1 MYRFV
6 RKELNMKIVSVL
18 LTLAILLGI
27 LPPVTVSVR
36 AADDETITF
45 STGAV
50 ILDSSYSG
58 KTVYI
63 KNGVFSVTVVG
74 ATNLTVIFED
84 VTIDRRAASDRDT
97 SKGGLNGSTT
107 IRANVID
114 SKDAVGGVSPGTTLY
129 EAMRNLGWTTGNN
142 TAKAPVCPFL
152 VTGNSTVTAGFRGK
166 CTFYAGTNNCTV
178 NSSNKYDAPE
188 TKGGCG
194 YAGIQV
200 DSGSSLTIDFAEDLT
215 VYGAHQLGTPDEKG
229 YVSVTKNGVTTT
241 ALYSDTLRA
250 NADISGAGYNDPY
263 DSLYDACT
271 THVQF
276 SESGGAGIGGGAAYN
291 TTSSDAKSYTQ
302 GTPGTIIIKGGKI
315 EAFGGYAAA
324 GIGGSVNGAATT
336 SKISINGGTV
346 IAHGGRFAAGI
357 GDGDSTSSNPSNSF
371 TQATGLIEINGGTVT
386 AYGGVASP
394 GIGCTDDITDTSKG
408 FAANSTSKLQIA
420 VNGGEVNCFSGFP
433 SDFKG
438 TVNANSAAPAAIGA
452 GAVSKME
459 PNSIYISSN
468 ATLSCA
474 GFGNYSL
481 TEVGTNAS
489 TVPTIN
495 IDSDGY
501 LLLLRTAEYY
511 ADKTRKL
518 NLYAPQKV
526 THEGIDG
533 EFAIYVSQPADERYY
548 VHVDQDGVSHVY
560 DKDWNAVNTQTV
572 AGLRLTLYV
581 DEYSV
586 LLDTIELSYYFRS
599 IALTLP
605 DPADYGGLYALTVPT
620 DGMVGNTGIPDG
632 KEFITLTVEAHEQ
645 GTQSG
650 EIKYPSSSNLNTDAV
665 SNPLTDLDINGTG
678 TTDGL
683 IGENF
688 YPNVYGYT
696 VYFPHDATK
705 LDLYAAFQRE
715 NGVSYTVKVDGK
727 DATPPNRLSEINQK
741 IDVTGVDEKVV
752 RISKQDGSAAGLAY
766 KITLIR
772 MGKYNLDL
780 TDPSKVYDG
789 QPAESVASAA
799 YEGDIYTYIV
809 EDVVESAGSATNGTN
824 NFGTFEGPKGFVYQC
839 SYSGYPQRV
848 HLSTRLYVSATD
860 RLDTVRYILEVY
872 DVGKEAYNNNNRG
885 EINVTYSK
893 NQIGWDVT
901 YDEATGQTTIQRIT
915 EKPANVKNDVNW
927 IGGETGVIGDHTDSN
942 RNKEYLRLNVDEEGT
957 VKIDFLEVDH
967 DLVPREIFKLGTSN
981 LSSTATGTAKDTA
994 KAAAQTAA
1002 DQGTEGGQYPYE
1014 TTETFNWTQ
1023 HPQFYTIN
1031 GANSQNGQEQKS
1043 TVSSTLNV
1051 NLSYQKST
1059 SGYYTV
1065 KKTTGD
1071 STPLPPE
1078 DLSGAVLTYYADDG
1092 AGGYTELSGPPK
1104 DAGTYK
1110 VEASIEKE
1118 SYTAFG
1124 SRVFTISKR
1133 PVTISQIA
1141 NWLRYMTTTEYAG
1154 AVQAGTTLALTDGT
1168 GAIYLENV
1176 VSGDELTA
1184 TVGNA
1189 YYNDLSASFQSEKI
1203 TLVGVTLGGS
1213 SVRNDTPESTQ
1224 YVFGQIAFTTQ
1235 GVSLFTK
1242 TETGEWEKYY
1252 GGSDDTPALVTKDNA
1267 DYHSP
1272 AEDNGLYLSH
1282 VEYVQART
1290 VNEGSRAARYAVD
1303 IEFGPLQFNFY
1314 RSSWDV
1320 NELAYVEVEGSI
1332 WTGMDG
1338 TNNRIVLIN
1347 YSNRPV
1353 WYRMSVE
1360 LQKLQQ
1366 DVGGTGRGI
1375 TPKITGDPWGGNV
1388 IPQTD
1393 WSKIDPAT
1401 AGGVGG
1407 VGKES
1412 SSTRYLH
1419 LSGVPQLDSPVY
1431 VPVGALNVFLSPTD
1445 LNSA

>member
-1 MYRFV
+1 MHRFV

-58 KTVYI
+58 KTAYI

-84 VTIDRRAASDRDT
+84 VTIDRRAASDRAT
-97 SKGGLNGSTT
+97 SKGGLNGSTD
-107 IRANVID
+107 IKANVID
-114 SKDAVGGVSPGTTLY
+114 SKDAVDGVSQGTTLY
-129 EAMRNLGWTTGNN
+129 AAMQNLGWTTGNN
-142 TAKAPVCPFL
+142 TVKAPVCPFL

-178 NSSNKYDAPE
+178 DSSNRYNAPE

-276 SESGGAGIGGGAAYN
+276 SQSGGAGIGGGAAYN
-291 TTSSDAKSYTQ
+291 TESSDAKSYTQ

-501 LLLLRTAEYY
+501 LLLLRTAQYY
-511 ADKTRKL
+511 ADKTREL
-518 NLYAPQKV
+518 NLYAPQKE

-533 EFAIYVSQPADERYY
+533 EFAIYVSQPADDRYY
-548 VHVDQDGVSHVY
+548 VHVDQYGVSHVY
-560 DKDWNAVNTQTV
+560 DKDWKPVDTQKV
-572 AGLRLTLYV
+572 ADLHLTLYV
-581 DEYSV
+581 DEHSV

-620 DGMVGNTGIPDG
+620 EGIVGNTDIPKG

-650 EIKYPSSSNLNTDAV
+650 EIEYPSSSNLNTDAV
-665 SNPLTDLDINGTG
+665 SDPLTDLDINGTG

-727 DATPPNRLSEINQK
+727 DATPSNGSSEINQK

-772 MGKYNLDL
+772 MGKYDL
-780 TDPSKVYDG
+780 KLSDPTKVYDG
-789 QPAESVASAA
+789 QIVDVDVQGAYTGYLPAGYYVR
-799 YEGDIYTYIV
+799 
-809 EDVVESAGSATNGTN
+809 DVVTGGNANGNLQRPSGQVAEFKSNNVYLGSAGYRPTNYYVNLTMTVTAEAGSSAEIVNYYVKVVAEKGNGNPSIN
-824 NFGTFEGPKGFVYQC
+824 NSDGHMLGF
-839 SYSGYPQRV
+839 
-848 HLSTRLYVSATD
+848 A
-860 RLDTVRYILEVY
+860 
-872 DVGKEAYNNNNRG
+872 
-885 EINVTYSK
+885 
-893 NQIGWDVT
+893 VT
-901 YDEATGQTTIQRIT
+901 YDPVTGSRTKISLITKDPGQSVLKNATWISNTVATTIASTSWYYNNHTMTLTVADTGTVTLSANGADYVIFDIGDSTVTTSGATG
-915 EKPANVKNDVNW
+915 
-927 IGGETGVIGDHTDSN
+927 
-942 RNKEYLRLNVDEEGT
+942 NKSEQ
-957 VKIDFLEVDH
+957 
-967 DLVPREIFKLGTSN
+967 
-981 LSSTATGTAKDTA
+981 
-994 KAAAQTAA
+994 KAAAEAAAAQSDTTKTFTYTSGGSFTAQQA
-1002 DQGTEGGQYPYE
+1002 FEVRTLSSSE
-1014 TTETFNWTQ
+1014 TTNEATQ
-1023 HPQFYTIN
+1023 TSATAELSGTSTI
-1031 GANSQNGQEQKS
+1031 
-1043 TVSSTLNV
+1043 T
-1051 NLSYQKST
+1051 
-1059 SGYYTV
+1059 GYFEVV
-1065 KKTTGD
+1065 KEDERIGD
-1071 STPLPPE
+1071 LISLPPE

-1092 AGGYTELSGPPK
+1092 DGGYTELSGPPK

-1133 PVTISQIA
+1133 PVTISQIE
-1141 NWLRYMTTTEYAG
+1141 NWLRYMTTTEYAE
-1154 AVQAGTTLALTDGT
+1154 AVLPLALTGGT

-1189 YYNDLSASFQSEKI
+1189 YYNDLSASFQSKKI
-1203 TLVGVTLGGS
+1203 TLEGVTLGGS
-1213 SVRNDTPESTQ
+1213 SVRNYTTESTQ
-1224 YVFGQIAFTTQ
+1224 YVFGQIAFKTQ

-1252 GGSDDTPALVTKDNA
+1252 GGSDDTPALVTKGNA

-1272 AEDNGLYLSH
+1272 ADNGLYLSH

-1303 IEFGPLQFNFY
+1303 IEFGPLQFGFY
-1314 RSSWDV
+1314 RGAWDV
-1320 NELAYVEVEGSI
+1320 NELAYVELVDSR

-1338 TNNRIVLIN
+1338 TNNRIVLTN

-1353 WYRMSVE
+1353 WYQMSVE

-1375 TPKITGDPWGGNV
+1375 TPKITGDPGGGNV

-1393 WSKIDPAT
+1393 WSEIDPAT

-1407 VGKES
+1407 VGRES
-1412 SSTRYLH
+1412 SSIRYLH

-1431 VPVGALNVFLSPTD
+1431 VPVGALNVFLSPTG

>member
-58 KTVYI
+58 KTAYI

-84 VTIDRRAASDRDT
+84 VTIDRRAASDRAT

-107 IRANVID
+107 IMANVID
-114 SKDAVGGVSPGTTLY
+114 SKDAVDGVSQGTTLY
-129 EAMRNLGWTTGNN
+129 AAMQNLGWTTGNN
-142 TAKAPVCPFL
+142 TVKAPVCPFL

-178 NSSNKYDAPE
+178 DSNNRYNAPE
-188 TKGGCG
+188 TRGGCG

-276 SESGGAGIGGGAAYN
+276 SQSGGAGIGGGAAYN
-291 TTSSDAKSYTQ
+291 TESSDAKSYTQ

-324 GIGGSVNGAATT
+324 GIGGGVNGAATT
-336 SKISINGGTV
+336 SKITINDGTV

-357 GDGDSTSSNPSNSF
+357 GDGDSTSRNPSNSF

-433 SDFKG
+433 SNFNG
-438 TVNANSAAPAAIGA
+438 TVNPNSAAPAAIGA

-511 ADKTRKL
+511 ADETRKL

-533 EFAIYVSQPADERYY
+533 EFAIYVSQPDDDRYY
-548 VHVDQDGVSHVY
+548 VHVDQDGVSRVY
-560 DKDWNAVNTQTV
+560 DKDWKPVETQKV
-572 AGLRLTLYV
+572 AGLHLTLYV
-581 DEYSV
+581 DEHSV

-605 DPADYGGLYALTVPT
+605 DPTDYGGLYALTVPT
-620 DGMVGNTGIPDG
+620 DGMVDSTGIPNG

-650 EIKYPSSSNLNTDAV
+650 EIEYPSSSNLNTDAV
-665 SNPLTDLDINGTG
+665 SDPLTDLDINGTG

-705 LDLYAAFQRE
+705 LDLYAAFQKK

-727 DATPPNRLSEINQK
+727 DATPTTSNGLSEINWQ

-789 QPAESVASAA
+789 QPAESEVAMA
-799 YEGDIYTYIV
+799 YTGEKGTYDIQQGNESYTVSENSMSWTPTQLPSNVSGELVCSNSSGKYMKVFHSVVAEQTDKPDTIRYIV
-809 EDVVESAGSATNGTN
+809 SVKPENGSGMTINSPGTWRMGWEITYGADSITVIQLERDPYSVANTTWIGDGAEKEIAYRTEYTSQRVRLTAGTSSDNMPFVSICYNNTTARTLVQFEVPFVTNGEV
-824 NFGTFEGPKGFVYQC
+824 GTE
-839 SYSGYPQRV
+839 
-848 HLSTRLYVSATD
+848 
-860 RLDTVRYILEVY
+860 
-872 DVGKEAYNNNNRG
+872 
-885 EINVTYSK
+885 
-893 NQIGWDVT
+893 
-901 YDEATGQTTIQRIT
+901 
-915 EKPANVKNDVNW
+915 
-927 IGGETGVIGDHTDSN
+927 
-942 RNKEYLRLNVDEEGT
+942 
-957 VKIDFLEVDH
+957 
-967 DLVPREIFKLGTSN
+967 
-981 LSSTATGTAKDTA
+981 
-994 KAAAQTAA
+994 KAAAEADARAALERGETSGSFSYTAEATAA
-1002 DQGTEGGQYPYE
+1002 
-1014 TTETFNWTQ
+1014 WTQ
-1023 HPQFYTIN
+1023 GMNSYALRRNGSTQQTPATTKYTGKIN
-1031 GANSQNGQEQKS
+1031 YTATVNG
-1043 TVSSTLNV
+1043 
-1051 NLSYQKST
+1051 SYDIVEAHGEWSEI
-1059 SGYYTV
+1059 
-1065 KKTTGD
+1065 
-1071 STPLPPE
+1071 PLPPE

-1092 AGGYTELSGPPK
+1092 EGGYTELSGPPK

-1133 PVTISQIA
+1133 PVTISQIE
-1141 NWLRYMTTTEYAG
+1141 NWLRYMTTTEHAE
-1154 AVQAGTTLALTDGT
+1154 AVLPLALIGGT
-1168 GAIYLENV
+1168 GEIYLENV

-1203 TLVGVTLGGS
+1203 TLEEVTLGGS
-1213 SVRNDTPESTQ
+1213 SVRNYTTEPTQ

-1235 GVSLFTK
+1235 GLSLFTK
-1242 TETGEWEKYY
+1242 TENGEWKKYY
-1252 GGSDDTPALVTKDNA
+1252 GGSDDTPAMVTPNNA

-1314 RSSWDV
+1314 RSMWDV
-1320 NELAYVEVEGSI
+1320 NELVYVEMQGSN

-1338 TNNRIVLIN
+1338 TNNRIVLTN

-1375 TPKITGDPWGGNV
+1375 TPKITGDPGGDNV

-1393 WSKIDPAT
+1393 WSEIDPAT

-1407 VGKES
+1407 VGRES
-1412 SSTRYLH
+1412 SSIRYLH

-1431 VPVGALNVFLSPTD
+1431 VPVGALNVFLSPTG